1 LFAFCINFF
10 VGNTDKLKLVIWQ
23 NCQSNLTK
31 IIHMHKLKI
40 LAIIYSMKTNKQKII
55 SYVAVIA
62 SILLVAVL
70 GSVFVNLGMDW
81 FGSLETPSRFVPS
94 FIIPIVW
101 TVIYSIFA
109 IVLCNWT
116 SKENLHKSTLIL
128 LIINGI
134 LNILWCL
141 FFFTFNNTLLGNIF
155 IVLLLISAW
164 LLVADIYTKKP
175 NFALFTLIY
184 PVWVS
189 IATTLNLALWILN

>member
-1 LFAFCINFF
+1 
-10 VGNTDKLKLVIWQ
+10 
-23 NCQSNLTK
+23 
-31 IIHMHKLKI
+31 MHKLKI

>member
-1 LFAFCINFF
+1 
-10 VGNTDKLKLVIWQ
+10 
-23 NCQSNLTK
+23 
-31 IIHMHKLKI
+31 MHKLKI
-40 LAIIYSMKTNKQKII
+40 LAIIYGMKTNKQKII
-55 SYVAVIA
+55 SYIVIIA

-81 FGSLETPSRFVPS
+81 FSSLETPSKFVPS

-101 TVIYSIFA
+101 TIIYVIFA
-109 IVLCNWT
+109 IILCRWASN
-116 SKENLHKSTLIL
+116 ENLRKSTIIL
-128 LIINGI
+128 LVVNGI

-141 FFFTFNNTLLGNIF
+141 LFFTLNQTLWGLIA

-164 LLVADIYTKKP
+164 LLIVDIYTQKP
-175 NFALFTLIY
+175 IYGLITLIY

>member
-1 LFAFCINFF
+1 
-10 VGNTDKLKLVIWQ
+10 
-23 NCQSNLTK
+23 
-31 IIHMHKLKI
+31 
-40 LAIIYSMKTNKQKII
+40 MKTNKQKII
-55 SYVAVIA
+55 SYVIIIA

-81 FGSLETPSRFVPS
+81 FSSLETPSKFVPS

-101 TVIYSIFA
+101 TVIYVVFA
-109 IVLCNWT
+109 IVLCNWV
-116 SKENLHKSTLIL
+116 SKESLRKSTIIL

-141 FFFTFNNTLLGNIF
+141 LFFTFNQTLWGLIS

-164 LLVADIYTKKP
+164 ILIVDIYSQKP
-175 NFALFTLIY
+175 KYALFTLIY

>member
-1 LFAFCINFF
+1 MFAFCINFF